1 MELGTKHNL
10 PPAYKEKRKVV
21 RLCSAKNRQ
30 REEEITKGNT
40 VREVNNI
47 DNA

>member
-10 PPAYKEKRKVV
+10 PPTYKEKRKVV
-21 RLCSAKNRQ
+21 RLRSAKNRQ
-30 REEEITKGNT
+30 KEEEISKGNT
-40 VREVNNI
+40 VRERNNV